1 MFPKKFSKILFVFF
15 MGLGM
20 SLLMTLIITFI
31 NTGYDEFY
39 YKRFFKAW
47 SISLPV
53 ALVATTFVAPLVNK
67 LVEKI
72 TKQRGCHMS
81 ENIAFIGV
89 GNMGNPMACNLKNA
103 GKKVKVFDVSKEMI
117 DKAVENN
124 LDVEKDFGK
133 LINSETSVVITMLP
147 EGKHSKEV
155 YLKENGVLDKVSKN
169 CLLIDCSTIDIDT
182 SKEIGKK
189 ANEKG
194 IKMIDAPVSGG
205 VMGAQKATLNIMVGG
220 SNDAF
225 NQALPILKLMGKN
238 IYHAGEIGSGNGAK
252 ICNNMSLG
260 ITMIA
265 ASESLMLARR
275 LNIDIKKVHEIM
287 KNASGIS
294 WPISVYPPL
303 PGLIEGTPSNNKYK
317 PGFSAG
323 MMNKDLKLAN
333 ECAKNANASTPLG
346 EMALEIY
353 SKFCEDGNSSKDFSA
368 ISKVIGGDAWDYPI
382 E

>member
-1 MFPKKFSKILFVFF
+1 
-15 MGLGM
+15 
-20 SLLMTLIITFI
+20 
-31 NTGYDEFY
+31 
-39 YKRFFKAW
+39 
-47 SISLPV
+47 
-53 ALVATTFVAPLVNK
+53 
-67 LVEKI
+67 
-72 TKQRGCHMS
+72 MS

-124 LDVEKDFGK
+124 LNVEKDFGK

-155 YLKENGVLDKVSKN
+155 YLKEHGVLDKVSKN

-287 KNASGIS
+287 KNASGNS